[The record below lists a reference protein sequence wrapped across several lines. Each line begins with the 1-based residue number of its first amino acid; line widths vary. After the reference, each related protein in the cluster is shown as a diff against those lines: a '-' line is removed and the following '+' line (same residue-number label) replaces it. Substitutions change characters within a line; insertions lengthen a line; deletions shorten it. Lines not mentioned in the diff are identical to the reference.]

1 MSFLIGACSYE
12 LELPVSSDLGVNA
25 DFGISDAQRYF
36 EQNATDLSP
45 LNFAHEVKTRAEHLT
60 QLELFPV
67 WKQAV
72 RSGHRGVSLVEVP
85 ILSNSVYWSRELHF
99 KNGKPVY
106 KKFQQISRRLI
117 VARRSTGETDMF
129 VITIVPSSTFKGNVA
144 KSMENFRYLGGGD
157 FTGNVFCSTLEG
169 EYVKAFG
176 YKDGKMMGT
185 LTVMRRSQLAEHS
198 VEDSLEEYSSFR
210 IDEYLPQAAETY
222 AFYEGGSSGG
232 GGGGGTTGGNTG
244 SSNTCPHGYSG
255 NTCPICLEEVVVT
268 ACPYCKTTGGCT
280 CPKCFYCGKKEPECG
295 CTICTRCKH
304 KMPECT
310 CYTYP
315 NPDPDPDPIPGGGT
329 GSGDSDK
336 FFSPEGE
343 LSKAIFNNDSK
354 LTKEQWDK
362 VEKALE
368 NINKDCLGG
377 RLIGELEKQG
387 IKLVYCDTLKAN
399 GSYSHKKKEL
409 KVKKFYESDLS
420 ERLFERTLLHE
431 LIHSRQSGDVNSAI
445 NQEIEVRIA
454 DRHYAQKYKINYS
467 VKHKAYIE
475 SILSQ
480 LDIKYRIQDITLYNE
495 AYNNYVEFLKTD
507 VDYQKYK
514 ESPLARDLST
524 IQRLAKDC

>member
-1 MSFLIGACSYE
+1 M
-12 LELPVSSDLGVNA
+12 NA

-99 KNGKPVY
+99 KNGKPVF

-232 GGGGGTTGGNTG
+232 GGGGTTGGNTG
-244 SSNTCPHGYSG
+244 GSNTCPHGNNENS
-255 NTCPICLEEVVVT
+255 CPDCMEEVVVI

-280 CPKCFYCGKKEPECG
+280 CPKCLYCGKKEPKCECS
-295 CTICTRCKH
+295 ICTRCNH
-304 KMPECT
+304 KMPECI
-310 CYTYP
+310 CYIYP
-315 NPDPDPDPIPGGGT
+315 NPDPIPGGGD
-329 GSGDSDK
+329 SGNEGQILPDVDLMNEEY
-336 FFSPEGE
+336 FVAFSTYNNCM
-343 LSKAIFNNDSK
+343 SVCKAIMANYGVSPGSSAN
-354 LTKEQWDK
+354 
-362 VEKALE
+362 
-368 NINKDCLGG
+368 
-377 RLIGELEKQG
+377 
-387 IKLVYCDTLKAN
+387 VYQL
-399 GSYSHKKKEL
+399 
-409 KVKKFYESDLS
+409 
-420 ERLFERTLLHE
+420 LFERNGVLEYYDTQNYKTVYDNAIACINRHLDANRPIIVGVNHTL
-431 LIHSRQSGDVNSAI
+431 SNAI
-445 NQEIEVRIA
+445 NEGTTDHWIVIA
-454 DRHYAQKYKINYS
+454 GRGYDTTEKKYYYTYMDTGRNNASGGCNTTENRLYYDSINYIFRDN
-467 VKHKAYIE
+467 KAGWEKDKIFDV
-475 SILSQ
+475 SQ
-480 LDIKYRIQDITLYNE
+480 IRPNDGKRLEETISQ
-495 AYNNYVEFLKTD
+495 
-507 VDYQKYK
+507 
-514 ESPLARDLST
+514 PARNSN
-524 IQRLAKDC
+524 